1 MFWIVY
7 SSVLALLIVAAIIM
21 EKNDNNW
28 AVIPGLS
35 AFVLGLTGL
44 FMGFSMPTVYTVSEN
59 GEIKERKYCLPVR
72 YSLHDGTYLHMHLDS
87 TYVINEAKLPLC
99 LEAVHYVRRD
109 YMEECVLFSYRDT
122 VDTPVLRFISKNVSA
137 FVEAPSFM
145 EASENERVRRIIVVS
160 LERQHFSPVETCRYL
175 SEPDDSYPVM
185 DNFAN
190 L

>member
-59 GEIKERKYCLPVR
+59 GEIKERK
-72 YSLHDGTYLHMHLDS
+72 
-87 TYVINEAKLPLC
+87 
-99 LEAVHYVRRD
+99 
-109 YMEECVLFSYRDT
+109 
-122 VDTPVLRFISKNVSA
+122 
-137 FVEAPSFM
+137 
-145 EASENERVRRIIVVS
+145 
-160 LERQHFSPVETCRYL
+160 
-175 SEPDDSYPVM
+175 
-185 DNFAN
+185 
-190 L
+190 